1 MDHERRDAP
10 TKDDDATRYSKAA
23 TPCGRTLVDNAR
35 AHETSEMKQWA
46 QELNVNKPIP
56 KDLLP
61 LLAKDDA
68 KQMGIVLKNMSL
80 DRKGT

>member
-1 MDHERRDAP
+1 
-10 TKDDDATRYSKAA
+10 
-23 TPCGRTLVDNAR
+23 
-35 AHETSEMKQWA
+35 MKQWA
-46 QELNVNKPIP
+46 QELSVNKPIP

-68 KQMGIVLKNMSL
+68 KQMGIVLKNVNL

>member
-1 MDHERRDAP
+1 MRDAP
-10 TKDDDATRYSKAA
+10 TKDDDAAQCPKAA
-23 TPCGRTLVDNAR
+23 TPCGRTLEDNAR

-46 QELNVNKPIP
+46 QELSLNKPIP

-68 KQMGIVLKNMSL
+68 KQMEIVLKNMSL
-80 DRKGT
+80 DR